1 MRAGLVGACGA
12 ALTLFCGGLQVSA
25 QELRIET
32 AEHNEAIT
40 VNASAVMQVRRAT
53 AWSVISDYDHLADFV
68 PDMQSSRVLQRDG
81 NQVLLEQK
89 GSLGFL
95 FFRQAIEVR
104 LAVTEWPQQR
114 IAAHAIG
121 GNLKQMDGSYTLE
134 TQADGRVRL
143 AYSARLVPAFA
154 IPPLV
159 GKPVLRQLLKRQFKA
174 LVDEIQ
180 RREALTLQEQKQTP
194 GN

>member
-1 MRAGLVGACGA
+1 V
-12 ALTLFCGGLQVSA
+12 QVSA

-32 AEHNEAIT
+32 AEHNEALT
-40 VNASAVMQVRRAT
+40 VNASAVMQVRLAT

-121 GNLKQMDGSYTLE
+121 GNLKQMNGSYTLE

-143 AYSARLVPAFA
+143 AYSARLVPAF

-159 GKPVLRQLLKRQFKA
+159 GKPVLRQLLKRQFRA

-180 RREALTLQEQKQTP
+180 RREALTPQEHGRYQKISGRPLQRSGGP
-194 GN
+194 PFHFNCC

>member
-1 MRAGLVGACGA
+1 MRPL
-12 ALTLFCGGLQVSA
+12 
-25 QELRIET
+25 
-32 AEHNEAIT
+32 T
-40 VNASAVMQVRRAT
+40 VNASAVMQVRLAT

-68 PDMQSSRVLQRDG
+68 PDTKARACCNATATSAAG
-81 NQVLLEQK
+81 AK

-143 AYSARLVPAFA
+143 AYSARLVPAF

-159 GKPVLRQLLKRQFKA
+159 GKPVLRQLLKRQFRHWWTKSSDA
-174 LVDEIQ
+174 
-180 RREALTLQEQKQTP
+180 RP
-194 GN
+194 

>member
-1 MRAGLVGACGA
+1 
-12 ALTLFCGGLQVSA
+12 
-25 QELRIET
+25 
-32 AEHNEAIT
+32 
-40 VNASAVMQVRRAT
+40 
-53 AWSVISDYDHLADFV
+53 
-68 PDMQSSRVLQRDG
+68 VLQRDG

-121 GNLKQMDGSYTLE
+121 GNLKQMDGSYTLA
-134 TQADGRVRL
+134 QADGRVRL

-159 GKPVLRQLLKRQFKA
+159 GKPVLRQLLKRQFRA

-194 GN
+194 EN

>member
-1 MRAGLVGACGA
+1 
-12 ALTLFCGGLQVSA
+12 
-25 QELRIET
+25 
-32 AEHNEAIT
+32 
-40 VNASAVMQVRRAT
+40 
-53 AWSVISDYDHLADFV
+53 
-68 PDMQSSRVLQRDG
+68 
-81 NQVLLEQK
+81 
-89 GSLGFL
+89 
-95 FFRQAIEVR
+95 
-104 LAVTEWPQQR
+104 VTEWPQQR

-159 GKPVLRQLLKRQFKA
+159 GKPVLRQLLKRQFRA

-180 RREALTLQEQKQTP
+180 RREALTLQEQNQTAEISSRP
-194 GN
+194 LQGQDGIGRMQARPLCLGLPS